1 MSPSNYSEDY
11 EPLSDDDE
19 VCYDGNIQGW
29 LTVIG
34 GICTHLIVGNEY
46 LWGNVNTY
54 IISYF
59 HNSGDLTVTNNKA
72 SIILPL

>member
-1 MSPSNYSEDY
+1 MSPSRYSEDY
-11 EPLSDDDE
+11 EAITDDE
-19 VCYDGNIQGW
+19 DTYQTNNYQGW

-59 HNSGDLTVTNNKA
+59 HNNGDLSVTNKNA
-72 SIILPL
+72 